1 MIYGAAVHFGKQVRK
16 ERLAKHWSL
25 RQFTAESGID
35 VSTASQT
42 ENGLVP
48 PNERVATACDK
59 VFPHR
64 EGWFLEYYFDSLVG
78 IPPSLRSWKEHEDK
92 ATRLDLWA
100 SGIVYGAFQTEA
112 YAEALLRTFPDVTEE
127 QVQARLAAR
136 TARREHLVERTDNP
150 PVITCIVDHTAL
162 YRAAG
167 SAEVMAGQMA
177 KLLELGALPHVSL
190 VVLPPVVHP
199 ATVSGLVI
207 ADGSAAYVESLAG
220 GMVYVEPDR
229 VAGFERIFRAVRE
242 ECYRASESAAII
254 RKARRQW
261 TGVSRATAGQAA
273 TIVSRR
279 PRGTE

>member
-1 MIYGAAVHFGKQVRK
+1 MVATPRTMTYGAAVHFGKQVRK
-16 ERLAKHWSL
+16 ERVAKHWSL

-42 ENGLVP
+42 ENGLRP
-48 PNERVATACDK
+48 PNERVAIACDK
-59 VFPHR
+59 GFPHR
-64 EGWFLEYYFDSLVG
+64 DGWFLWYYFDSLVG
-78 IPPSLRSWKEHEDK
+78 IPPSLRSWREHEDK

-100 SGIVYGAFQTEA
+100 SGIVDGLFQTMA

-136 TARREHLVERTDNP
+136 TARRERLVERTDNP

-199 ATVSGLVI
+199 ATVSGLII

-261 TGVSRATAGQAA
+261 TGVSRATAGQA
-273 TIVSRR
+273 
-279 PRGTE
+279 GM